1 MIQEYLL
8 ISCINGET
16 EAGNKSFKKAQMKK

>member
-16 EAGNKSFKKAQMKK
+16 EAGNKSFKKAQIKK